1 MRARDAV
8 ISRKSIRAFDATEV
22 PRALLERILTD
33 ALRAPSWGNTQPWGL
48 NIVCGGPLDRI
59 KQECLAAF
67 REQRPIQPE
76 VERPLTWTDAETKRY
91 KTLGRQLYEI
101 LGIGREDQQK
111 RKAYEEQ
118 VILCFGAPHLIYLHL
133 KNGFNV
139 YAMMD
144 GGCLLQTIAI
154 LATGEGLGTCFLARS
169 ILFPDILRRHACI
182 PNDRTLVMGMAI
194 GYPQKEHPLATFQSQ
209 RGTPEELILWVD
221 E

>member
-8 ISRKSIRAFDATEV
+8 ISRKSIRAFDSHEV
-22 PRALLERILTD
+22 PKALLERILTD

-48 NIVCGGPLDRI
+48 NIVSGKALDRI

-67 REQRPIQPE
+67 REERPIQPE
-76 VERPLTWTDAETKRY
+76 VDRPITWNEAETGRY
-91 KTLGRQLYEI
+91 KALGRQIYETME
-101 LGIGREDQQK
+101 IGREDRQK

-118 VILCFGAPHLIYLHL
+118 VVLCFGAPHLIYLHL
-133 KNGFNV
+133 KSGFNV

-144 GGCLLQTIAI
+144 AGCILQTIAL
-154 LATGEGLGTCFLARS
+154 LATEEGLGTCFLARS
-169 ILFPDILRRHACI
+169 ILFPEIVRRHARI
-182 PNDRTLVMGMAI
+182 PGDRTLVMGMAI
-194 GYPQKEHPLATFQSQ
+194 GYPQLEHPLATFQSQ